1 MKTDFKAR
9 PVYLKRDD
17 RIKAHF
23 TICFLSLLIFRI
35 LEKKLKEEYT
45 SNEIIKTLKEMNML
59 YEENQGYI
67 PVYKRTYITDELHNF
82 LGARTDYEIASTKSI
97 KNILKSL
104 NK

>member
-1 MKTDFKAR
+1 
-9 PVYLKRDD
+9 
-17 RIKAHF
+17 
-23 TICFLSLLIFRI
+23 
-35 LEKKLKEEYT
+35 
-45 SNEIIKTLKEMNML
+45 ML